1 MSNSKKH
8 AGGRKYGRMAR
19 KPSHQRYNIEKRWE
33 INKAKKQAKIKK
45 RMEKDT
51 EWEKPIK
58 WGKETILPTPT
69 KKVLSFTR
77 VCFPFTNL

>member
-33 INKAKKQAKIKK
+33 INKARKQAKIKK
-45 RMEKDT
+45 RMEKIAAKKASQI
-51 EWEKPIK
+51 EK
-58 WGKETILPTPT
+58 
-69 KKVLSFTR
+69 SS
-77 VCFPFTNL
+77 